1 MSAYVTVAV
10 STLGAVFIALTV
22 YRIARRDPRPTFNVE
37 GNRVVSSQGAADHP
51 LEIRYDE
58 ERVDRVT
65 RSVVTFWNGGRG
77 TIKGSELTPGHPVT
91 FTFSGDVLAAAMIG
105 ASRPECLF
113 KLAVL
118 EERPRVVSI
127 GFHHVDRGDGCKIE
141 VTHTGRSWSVV
152 SPEVGGVPGTKGKI
166 RERMTTKP
174 RWWGPVFLAD
184 LIAFLILVYGFMYT
198 ILYVSRAEWII
209 AVVIA
214 VGAVAT
220 IGLRMRLK
228 SRYVPKW
235 TSKEP

>member
-1 MSAYVTVAV
+1 MNAYVTVAI
-10 STLGAVFIALTV
+10 STLGAVFIAWTL

-37 GNRVVSSQGAADHP
+37 GNRVVSLQGAADHP
-51 LEIRYDE
+51 LEIRYDG

-113 KLAVL
+113 NLAVL

-127 GFHHVDRGDGCKIE
+127 DFHHVDRGDGCKIE

-174 RWWGPVFLAD
+174 HWWGPAFWEE
-184 LIAFLILVYGFMYT
+184 LIALPTFALGFT
-198 ILYVSRAEWII
+198 FTVLYAFRAEWII
-209 AVVIA
+209 AVGIA
-214 VGAVAT
+214 VGSVAT
-220 IGLRMRLK
+220 IGLIARWE

-235 TSKEP
+235 TSEEP